1 MSTTTTEHQPLV
13 TVIINDGLHQTQQHN
28 LTPSEASQLLSS
40 SAPGYDT
47 WRRPWF
53 DNAPLLRVYHRETA
67 ATEPHLGWSRDL
79 EGEYC
84 FGGVV
89 MVAAESHEI
98 AQ

>member
-1 MSTTTTEHQPLV
+1 MSTATEHQPLV
-13 TVIINDGLHQTQQHN
+13 TVTITDGLHQTQQHS
-28 LTPSEASQLLSS
+28 LTHSEANQLLASS
-40 SAPGYDT
+40 VPDYDT

-53 DNAPLLRVYHRETA
+53 NNSPLLRVYHKEAA

-89 MVAAESHEI
+89 AVAAESHEI